1 MKLDR
6 DLIRAILL
14 DVEARPPTQF
24 QSTAV
29 ELDGWTEE
37 EIGYHLM
44 ILGEAGYLEV
54 EDVGYLGREL
64 AFEATRLTY
73 GGHEYVDTIRDPE
86 VWRRTKDAAG
96 KVGSSGLQ
104 ALLEIGKA
112 MGKQIIRER
121 LGVDI

>member
-6 DLIRAILL
+6 ELVRAILL
-14 DVEARPPTQF
+14 EVERRPPTQY
-24 QSTAV
+24 QSEAV
-29 ELDGWTEE
+29 ELEGWTEE

-44 ILGEAGYLEV
+44 ILGEAGYLEI

-73 GGHEYVDTIRDPE
+73 AGHEYVDTIRDPE

-96 KVGSSGLQ
+96 KVGSSSLQ
-104 ALLEIGKA
+104 VLLEIGKA
-112 MGKQIIRER
+112 VAKQIISER
-121 LGVDI
+121 LGTAL